1 MKYLSFFSG
10 ALGLDLGLE
19 SAGFEPLLAC
29 EIDKDCKETIKTNK
43 PELPVIG
50 DIRDYTAQQIREIA
64 GLTHNEEV
72 DLVVGGPPCQA
83 FSTAGAR
90 KSFEDERGNV
100 FLKYLEI
107 ATEIAP
113 KYIVIENVRG
123 LLSAPL
129 KHRPHNKRGSE
140 YPDLGSDEKPGGAL
154 AYIIKFLEMAGYGVS
169 FNLYNSA
176 NFGTPQVR
184 ERVVIIASRD
194 GKKLPYLVPTHSET
208 GSHNL
213 PVWTTTRSAIESLSK
228 EDNAECL
235 EFPKKRHKFFEL
247 LGPGE
252 YWKHL
257 PKELQ
262 EEALGNAYHSG
273 GGKTG
278 FYRRVPWDKPSP
290 TLVTSPIMPATSLA
304 HPDELRPLSVAEYSA
319 LQQFPK
325 DWKFKGKT
333 LSKYRQI
340 GNAVPCGLGSAIG
353 RLLSSHTS
361 CSDLIAPRD
370 FKYSRYKDTDDVA
383 WRVKHSHLFE
393 GHNPDRKNTQGT
405 WRLNLDEEQQTL
417 TIIKS

>member
-1 MKYLSFFSG
+1 MFVKYLSFFSG

-29 EIDKDCKETIKTNK
+29 EVDKDCTATITANK
-43 PELPVIG
+43 PCLPVIG
-50 DIRDYTAQQIREIA
+50 DIRDYNAKQILDIA
-64 GLTHNEEV
+64 GIKEHEEV
-72 DLVVGGPPCQA
+72 DLIVGGPPCQA

-100 FLKYLEI
+100 FLKYLEV

-113 KYIVIENVRG
+113 KFIVIENVRG

-129 KHRPHNKRGSE
+129 KHRPHNKRGAE
-140 YPDLGSDEKPGGAL
+140 YPDLGSDEKAGGAL
-154 AYIIKFLEMAGYGVS
+154 AYIIKYLEMSGYGVS

-184 ERVVIIASRD
+184 ERVIIIASRD
-194 GKKLPYLVPTHSET
+194 GQKLPYLRPTHSEHE
-208 GSHNL
+208 SHGLLKWN
-213 PVWTTTRSAIESLSK
+213 TTRNAIEHLSD
-228 EDNAECL
+228 EDNQERL
-235 EFPKKRHKFFEL
+235 EFPEKRLKFFEL

-257 PKELQ
+257 PEHLQ
-262 EEALGNAYHSG
+262 KEALGNAYNSG

-304 HPDELRPLSVAEYSA
+304 HPEELRPLSVAEYAA

-325 DWKFKGKT
+325 NWVFKGKT

-340 GNAVPCGLGSAIG
+340 GNAVPCGVGKAIG
-353 RLLSSHTS
+353 DLLVRHTAG
-361 CSDLIAPRD
+361 DEITPPLT
-370 FKYSRYKDTDDVA
+370 FKYSRYKDTDDVT
-383 WRVKHSHLFE
+383 WRKKHKDLFE
-393 GHNPDRKNTQGT
+393 LNNYELRKV
-405 WRLNLDEEQQTL
+405 
-417 TIIKS
+417 S